1 MIKFQ
6 KLNKEAPY
14 KIFKKNYEAAES
26 NNQKNIEAVSISSFS
41 KELKEVNSR
50 FVNLK
55 FIKNNEF
62 IFFSNYKSP
71 KSIEFEEHDQISALI
86 FWNSI
91 NIQIRIKAKIKKT
104 TSQLNKD
111 YFFDRDEKKNALA
124 ISSRQSQ
131 IINSYTDIKDNFN
144 NSFKLNNLR
153 SCPDYWGGFSFK
165 PYYFEFWEG
174 HQSRLNKRDVYELS
188 GEDWIHSILQ
198 P

>member
-14 KIFKKNYEAAES
+14 KIFKKNYEAAQY

-104 TSQLNKD
+104 SSQLNKD
-111 YFFDRDEKKNALA
+111 YFFDRDKKKNALA

-131 IINSYTDIKDNFN
+131 IISSYTDIKDNFN
-144 NSFKLNNLR
+144 NSFKSNNLR

-174 HQSRLNKRDVYELS
+174 HQSRLNKRDAYELS